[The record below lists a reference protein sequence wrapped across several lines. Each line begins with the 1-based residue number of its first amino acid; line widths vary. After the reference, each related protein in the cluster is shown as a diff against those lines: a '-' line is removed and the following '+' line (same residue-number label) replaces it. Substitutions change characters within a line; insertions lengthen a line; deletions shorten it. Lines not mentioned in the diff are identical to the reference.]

1 MPLLK
6 SINVQGNIGVDHFQ
20 VLKKIGSGG
29 FSTVYLGI
37 YFKDLARKKDTA

>member
-6 SINVQGNIGVDHFQ
+6 SIIILGNIGIDHFQ

-37 YFKDLARKKDTA
+37 YFTDLARKKDTA